1 MGSAAIR
8 FLILNLGLALY
19 GLAIALQIAA
29 GIGLA
34 PWDAFHVGIAQ
45 KIPHATVGM
54 ASIGVGIVIQILAW
68 GWLKMPIGLG
78 TALNI
83 LAIGWWI
90 DRISPHL
97 PHYQGAL
104 AWAEFGTGIFLIG
117 LATGLYV
124 GANFGAGPRDSLAL
138 GISQRFG
145 WPVRYVRSG
154 VELIVLACGAALG
167 AKIGW
172 GTLLFALLVGPAMQA
187 GLRVFAPDRLL
198 PAGVADP
205 PERGRAVIEDQ

>member
-1 MGSAAIR
+1 MVSFALR
-8 FLILNLGLALY
+8 FLRLNLGLALY

-45 KIPHATVGM
+45 KIPHATIGM
-54 ASIGVGIVIQILAW
+54 ASIGVGFVIQFLAW
-68 GWLKMPIGLG
+68 AWLKMPVGIG

-83 LAIGWWI
+83 LLIGWWI
-90 DRISPHL
+90 DRLSPHL
-97 PHYQGAL
+97 PHYHGPL
-104 AWAEFGTGIFLIG
+104 AWGEFLLGITLIG

-124 GANFGAGPRDSLAL
+124 GAKFGAGPRDSLAL
-138 GISQRFG
+138 GMSQRFG

-187 GLRVFAPDRLL
+187 GLKLFAPDRLL
-198 PAGVADP
+198 PARVADT
-205 PERGRAVIEDQ
+205 PEGSGTVVEDQ